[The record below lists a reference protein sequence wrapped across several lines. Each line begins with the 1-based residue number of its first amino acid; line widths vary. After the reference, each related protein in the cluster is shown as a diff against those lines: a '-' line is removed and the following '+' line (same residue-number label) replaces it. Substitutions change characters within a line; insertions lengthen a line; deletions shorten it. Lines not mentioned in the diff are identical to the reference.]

1 MHQSNSD
8 WRPPDPQSEGA
19 EGNRVT
25 GLRAALAA
33 LGPQELLQEAGVVHG
48 GVAAAPAVVGA
59 PRGPRPPQ
67 AGVEGCVRINDSKA
81 GLCLMHFT
89 LHTVCAAAGLGS
101 LTSTFSCC
109 RK

>member
-1 MHQSNSD
+1 MGEDPHRLQKPLLLKENWLSMHPAGASEGLWEMHQSNSD

-67 AGVEGCVRINDSKA
+67 AGVG
-81 GLCLMHFT
+81 G
-89 LHTVCAAAGLGS
+89 VCPD
-101 LTSTFSCC
+101 
-109 RK
+109 